1 MTRLAIVQLLPAL
14 DLGGVERGTLEI
26 ARAIVAAGHRSIV
39 VSDGGRLVE
48 RLVRDGSEHI
58 AWKIGAK
65 SPLTLRFIAK
75 LDALVRAQRIDIIH
89 ARSRVPAW
97 IGWLAWRRMSHTMRP
112 RLVTT
117 VHGMYSVSRYSEVMT
132 YGERVIAVSRAV
144 ADYISRAYP
153 RCPRGKVRIIPRG
166 VDADEFPYGHVPD
179 ANWRAQWERD
189 HPFWVGKRLIVLP
202 GRVTRLKGH
211 ETFIEVL
218 ARLRTTHRDAHGIVV
233 GGGRPGRIA
242 ALKALA
248 TRLNAPVTLLGPR
261 DDVREIIASSAL
273 VVSTSTQPEFVRPHR
288 TRSTS
293 ARHSGRRLRPWRRRR
308 NSLRR
313 FPAGARGRRRPR
325 HARGEDFAL
334 SRRPTAG
341 AEERRLFAGRDAID
355 HGPALRGAGRD
366 AATMTDDGKYV
377 DDAWRDRNK
386 LGCSDEPIR

>member
-97 IGWLAWRRMSHTMRP
+97 IGWLAWRRMSPTMRP

-179 ANWRAQWERD
+179 ANWRAQWKRD
-189 HPFWVGKRLIVLP
+189 QPFLAGKRLIVLP

-248 TRLNAPVTLLGPR
+248 TRLDAPVTLLGPR

-273 VVSTSTQPEFVRPHR
+273 VVSTSTQPESFGR
-288 TRSTS
+288 TVLE
-293 ARHSGRRLRPWRRRR
+293 ALRLGIPV
-308 NSLRR
+308 
-313 FPAGARGRRRPR
+313 AG
-325 HARGEDFAL
+325 F
-334 SRRPTAG
+334 
-341 AEERRLFAGRDAID
+341 D
-355 HGPALRGAGRD
+355 HGGVGEILSDVFPPGRVAVGDRGTLAERISHFLDDPPQVPKSD
-366 AATMTDDGKYV
+366 AYSL
-377 DDAWRDRNK
+377 DAMQSTTVRLYEELAAMPQR
-386 LGCSDEPIR
+386 

>member
-1 MTRLAIVQLLPAL
+1 MSRLAIVQLLPAL
-14 DLGGVERGTLEI
+14 DVGGVERGTLEI
-26 ARAIVAAGHRSIV
+26 ARAIIAAGHHSVV

-48 RLVRDGSEHI
+48 RLIREGSEHVE
-58 AWKIGAK
+58 WKIGAK
-65 SPLTLRFIAK
+65 SPLTVRFIAR
-75 LDALVRAQRIDIIH
+75 LDALVRARRIDIIH

-97 IGWLAWRRMSHTMRP
+97 IGWLAWRRMSPAVRP
-112 RLVTT
+112 RFVTT

-144 ADYISRAYP
+144 ADYVSRAYP

-179 ANWRAQWERD
+179 ANWRAQWKRD
-189 HPFWVGKRLIVLP
+189 QPFLVGKRLIVLP

-248 TRLNAPVTLLGPR
+248 TRLDAPVTWLGPR

-273 VVSTSTQPEFVRPHR
+273 VVSTSTQPESFGRTVLEALRLGIPVAGFDHGGIGEILSDLFPPGRVAVGDRGTLTERISHFLDDPPQVPKSDAYSLAAMQSTTVRLYEELAAMPHR
-288 TRSTS
+288 
-293 ARHSGRRLRPWRRRR
+293 
-308 NSLRR
+308 
-313 FPAGARGRRRPR
+313 
-325 HARGEDFAL
+325 
-334 SRRPTAG
+334 
-341 AEERRLFAGRDAID
+341 
-355 HGPALRGAGRD
+355 
-366 AATMTDDGKYV
+366 
-377 DDAWRDRNK
+377 
-386 LGCSDEPIR
+386 